1 VKKVVPVVG
10 LLLGLVIILVWR
22 YQSQQSVDNEFSIV
36 LTEGNEVL
44 LTDDDILHYN
54 STSYTLIL
62 STKAVNRLKNRDQPI
77 FGDFTII
84 IKGESDLQG
93 VFVPSIVSRTYPS
106 TTIVIVY
113 PSIESEY
120 SLMRLQMGYPWDQ
133 PSDHDPR
140 KGTKMTQYFKENGKI
155 VN

>member
-36 LTEGNEVL
+36 LTESNEVL

>member
-1 VKKVVPVVG
+1 MKKEVPVVG
-10 LLLGLVIILVWR
+10 LLIGLVIILVWR

-54 STSYTLIL
+54 STCYTLKL

-93 VFVPSIVSRTYPS
+93 VFVPSIVSRSYPS

-120 SLMRLQMGYPWDQ
+120 SIMRLQMGYPWDQ
-133 PSDHDPR
+133 PPSPDPR
-140 KGTKMTQYFKENGKI
+140 QDTKMTQYFKELGKL
-155 VN
+155 VH